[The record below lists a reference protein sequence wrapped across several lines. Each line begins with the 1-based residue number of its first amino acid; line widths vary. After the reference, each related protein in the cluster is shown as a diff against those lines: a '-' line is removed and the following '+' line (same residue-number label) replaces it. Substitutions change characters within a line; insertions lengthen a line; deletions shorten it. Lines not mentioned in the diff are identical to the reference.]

1 MPEVTKTSERRMSAP
16 LNASNSPFGN
26 PMEMQQDQE
35 DQRMN
40 NVMMLNQE
48 MEEGEEHRESIAA
61 PQEQQMQERPVQL
74 AVDQEIML
82 NATQLKEELEQLDD
96 EFSRLG
102 LKEKTEIKQFK
113 GESQENTNFMARYK
127 SRNILTKK
135 MKRAV
140 SLAKTKLNGADQPLG
155 QEDLAQLNA
164 LVREAKI
171 AKEQIKNEDVSLKNW
186 EIYEENKEG
195 MEQVMKEIVDDA
207 NFFTDSSTYYAVVR
221 AIRKYRRHKNR
232 ENFAKLQK
240 KVATYIKLKTHQGT
254 KTEAEFK
261 EKGRIRI
268 RRMKDL
274 AARLGLSLDEAAYK
288 NRAQMEAAS
297 KIRYQGTAADDV
309 IDQRT
314 EKLKI
319 ASQRMQEAMASERE
333 FDRLKV
339 ACEIMITEHML
350 EPEYVRSHLDEM
362 RGYVRQFAEAREC
375 KAAWEQKQRER
386 PADAVKTQ
394 LEMFQDQVY
403 DAYRSDSLLPLNMFA
418 KLEDYIRACEQKD
431 EKQIST
437 LKAEMDKIAGMMST
451 GGPAEE
457 GKEVCRKYYEDLDLR
472 NLEKLRLRYVVGAY
486 GETRYG
492 NSLSADKNRIAR
504 VMHAVRFNA
513 QGRFASEKDREAF
526 EKDFELMDVLYNGS
540 AEELYNILVKF
551 IDEIPGVQLE
561 ESQLTNEY
569 LMEHFNELG
578 EIIMMDTMR
587 ENLRDIRPDV
597 KDLFNGRKGMDYM
610 KKINASD
617 KGFGA
622 AVGSVMEALATV
634 LGFNFNKKDFKR
646 LHHEDFEDEDEDQTY
661 LEGEL
666 EIARNILRENK
677 KEQIEK

>member
-26 PMEMQQDQE
+26 PMEIQQDQE

-40 NVMMLNQE
+40 NVMMLNRE
-48 MEEGEEHRESIAA
+48 MEEGEEHREGIAA

-113 GESQENTNFMARYK
+113 RESQENKNFMARYK
-127 SRNILTKK
+127 SRNILTEK

-140 SLAKTKLNGADQPLG
+140 SVAKTKLNGADQPLG
-155 QEDLAQLNA
+155 QEDLAQLNT
-164 LVREAKI
+164 LVQEAKI

-186 EIYEENKEG
+186 EVYEENKEG

-221 AIRKYRRHKNR
+221 AIRKYRRHKSR

-240 KVATYIKLKTHQGT
+240 KVATYIKTKTHQGT

-333 FDRLKV
+333 FDPLKV
-339 ACEIMITEHML
+339 ACEIMITDRML
-350 EPEYVRSHLDEM
+350 EPEYVLSHLDEM
-362 RGYVRQFAEAREC
+362 RGYARQFAEAREC

-386 PADAVKTQ
+386 PADAVKTE
-394 LEMFQDQVY
+394 LEKYQDRVY
-403 DAYRSDSLLPLNMFA
+403 ITYRIDSQIVLNMFA
-418 KLEDYIRACEQKD
+418 RLEDYIRACEQKD
-431 EKQIST
+431 EKEIST
-437 LKAEMDKIAGMMST
+437 LKAEMDNIAGMMST
-451 GGPAEE
+451 GGPSEE
-457 GKEVCRKYYEDLDLR
+457 GKEICRKFYEDMYLR
-472 NLEKLRLRYVVGAY
+472 NLEAYRLQYVVGAH
-486 GETRYG
+486 GQTRYG
-492 NSLSADKNRIAR
+492 NSLSSDKNRMPR
-504 VMHAVRFNA
+504 VLHAVRFNA

-526 EKDFELMDVLYNGS
+526 EKDFEMMDALYNGS
-540 AEELYNILVKF
+540 TEEVYNIAVRY
-551 IDEIPGVQLE
+551 IEEMPMIQLE
-561 ESQLTNEY
+561 ESQVTKEY
-569 LMEHFNELG
+569 LMEHFVELADVTL
-578 EIIMMDTMR
+578 MDGMR
-587 ENLRDIRPDV
+587 ENMSTLRPDV
-597 KDLFNGRKGMDYM
+597 KDMINDRKGKDYI
-610 KKINASD
+610 KKINAAD
-617 KGFGA
+617 KGFGSA
-622 AVGSVMEALATV
+622 IASIMDCIATT
-634 LGFNFNKKDFKR
+634 LRFNFNRKDFKR
-646 LHHEDFEDEDEDQTY
+646 MIDEENVEEDQRM
-661 LEGEL
+661 LEAEL
-666 EIARNILRENK
+666 ERARDILREIK